1 MVCPYF
7 GASTESRRHSRRRRR
22 TDRALYVTQTPVPQ
36 RVPEALAMPGK
47 GSSDVKAEQFSRSPD
62 AMNLADNHI
71 HSYRADH
78 EATVEAIPAG

>member
-1 MVCPYF
+1 M
-7 GASTESRRHSRRRRR
+7 
-22 TDRALYVTQTPVPQ
+22 
-36 RVPEALAMPGK
+36 PEK